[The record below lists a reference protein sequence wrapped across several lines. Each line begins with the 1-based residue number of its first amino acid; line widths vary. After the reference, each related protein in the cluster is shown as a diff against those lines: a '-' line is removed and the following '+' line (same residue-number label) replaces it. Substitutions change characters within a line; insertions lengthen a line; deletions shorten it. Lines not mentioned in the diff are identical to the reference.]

1 MGMNGTTSRILTFN
15 GIPSSDLNLVV
26 ESGDILSSAEYD
38 VEFEEIPGMNGDVS
52 FSKKR
57 FKNKEV
63 TYELATVRNITSR
76 AVSLH
81 SWLFSDP
88 EKYCRLEDSVTPDF
102 YYMAMFLGPADIET
116 KVMRFGKT
124 EIEFTRKPQR
134 FFKIGEEPVT
144 VTTST
149 TLVNPSIQTAL
160 PLIRVYGH
168 GTVNI
173 GDVQVT
179 VAEHPNPYVD
189 IDCERKYSSY
199 QSQRMNQYITLTNHQ
214 YPALMAGNT
223 GIQVSGEITRVE
235 ITPRW
240 WCL

>member
-1 MGMNGTTSRILTFN
+1 MRRVLTFN
-15 GIPSSDLNLVV
+15 GISSDDLDFVV
-26 ESGDILSSAEYD
+26 ETGDILSSAEYD

-134 FFKIGEEPVT
+134 FYKSGETAVT
-144 VTTST
+144 VTSSE
-149 TLVNPSIQTAL
+149 TLVNPSKMTAN

-168 GTVNI
+168 GTVNV

-179 VAEHPNPYVD
+179 VAEHSNPYVD
-189 IDCERKYSSY
+189 IDCDRRYSAYDSE
-199 QSQRMNQYITLTNHQ
+199 RMNEYITLTDHK
-214 YPALMAGNT
+214 YPELKAGNT
-223 GIQVSGEITRVE
+223 GVSISGDITKVE
-235 ITPRW
+235 VTPRW
-240 WCL
+240 WTL

>member
-1 MGMNGTTSRILTFN
+1 MMQGTTSRVLTFN
-15 GIPSSDLNLVV
+15 GITSKDLNFVV

-38 VEFEEIPGMNGDVS
+38 IEFEEVPGMNGDVS

-57 FKNKEV
+57 WKNKAV
-63 TYELATVRNITSR
+63 TYELATRRDIKER
-76 AVSLH
+76 AMSLH

-102 YYMAMFLGPADIET
+102 YYMAMFFGPVDVET

-134 FFKIGEEPVT
+134 FYKIGEDPVT
-144 VTTST
+144 VTDDVVLT
-149 TLVNPSIQTAL
+149 NPSIFTAY
-160 PLIRVYGH
+160 PLIRIYGH
-168 GTVNI
+168 GTVNV

-179 VAEHPNPYVD
+179 VDEHSNPYVD

-199 QSQRMNQYITLTNHQ
+199 GSERMNQYITLTDHQ
-214 YPALMAGNT
+214 YPSLGAGNT
-223 GIQVSGEITRVE
+223 GVQVSGEITKVE

>member
-1 MGMNGTTSRILTFN
+1 MRRVLTFN
-15 GIPSSDLNLVV
+15 GISSDDLNFVV

-38 VEFEEIPGMNGDVS
+38 VEFEEISGMIGDVS

-57 FKNKEV
+57 WKNKEV
-63 TYELATVRNITSR
+63 TYVLATRRDITSR
-76 AVSLH
+76 AMSLH

-134 FFKIGEEPVT
+134 FYKSGEDPIT
-144 VTTST
+144 VTSEV
-149 TLVNPSIQTAL
+149 TLVNPSNFTAL
-160 PLIRVYGH
+160 PFIRIYGH
-168 GTVNI
+168 GTVNV

-179 VAEHPNPYVD
+179 VAEHSNPYVD

-199 QSQRMNQYITLTNHQ
+199 GSERMNQYITLTDHE
-214 YPALMAGNT
+214 YPELKAGST
-223 GIQVSGEITRVE
+223 GVEVGDRITKLE

-240 WCL
+240 WTL